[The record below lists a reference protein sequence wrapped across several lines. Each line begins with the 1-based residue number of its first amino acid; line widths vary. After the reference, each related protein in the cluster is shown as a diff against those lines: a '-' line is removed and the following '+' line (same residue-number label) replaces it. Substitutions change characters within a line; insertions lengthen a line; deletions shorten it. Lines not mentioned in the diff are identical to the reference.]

1 MLQRIN
7 TGKYNKLHVY
17 TLCTRVYMYMYNA
30 KYMLHV
36 LYNLRNID
44 FDFANLERDCPHVI
58 LYIWHTTRKTGPVR
72 SVRWN
77 RLVQTR
83 TFCKRSSQRWWFEI
97 VVWSFNESRS
107 ATKLAKDGPISS
119 GRKTGWR
126 WLCEWPASSS
136 PLIAVLTVV
145 VVGGCLFVSRG
156 QLVAR
161 NAIVT
166 AFSE

>member
-7 TGKYNKLHVY
+7 TWKYNKLHVY

-107 ATKLAKDGPISS
+107 ATKLAKDGLISS
-119 GRKTGWR
+119 GGKPDDVDRVNGR
-126 WLCEWPASSS
+126 RRRHWLSRLLLW
-136 PLIAVLTVV
+136 LV
-145 VVGGCLFVSRG
+145 CLWQG
-156 QLVAR
+156 PQLVAR